1 MEPYVKE
8 QFTKAITICGDK
20 PEYENVKDFMQ
31 DMIDYNVAMKSKDTP
46 THMLKFLHNAAYN
59 QKFSVEFRDCIQNVV
74 FERQIDDQATMFL
87 VRKLRIMCDTREEDI
102 KKKDERIHELE
113 SELEKKIDHRATMSE
128 LIKDKAEQLRMSEF
142 KSRGQFGPGDQVD
155 EANRMKRI
163 EENEK
168 TIKVCELEQLVD
180 KLEKRVEKL
189 REINDKLLEEN
200 YDLREK
206 IGDYEYPSHN

>member
-1 MEPYVKE
+1 METYVKD
-8 QFTKAITICGDK
+8 QFTKAIAICRDK

-31 DMIDYNVAMKSKDTP
+31 DMIDENIAMKAKDTP
-46 THMLKFLHNAAYN
+46 THLLKFLHNAAYN

-74 FERQIDDQATMFL
+74 FERNIDDQATTFL
-87 VRKLRIMCDTREEDI
+87 VRKLRILCDTREEDI

-113 SELEKKIDHRATMSE
+113 SEVEKKIDDRSE
-128 LIKDKAEQLRMSEF
+128 LIKDKAEQIRMSEF

-168 TIKVCELEQLVD
+168 RIKVCELEELVSE
-180 KLEKRVEKL
+180 LEKRVEKL

-206 IGDYEYPSHN
+206 IGDYEYPTGQ